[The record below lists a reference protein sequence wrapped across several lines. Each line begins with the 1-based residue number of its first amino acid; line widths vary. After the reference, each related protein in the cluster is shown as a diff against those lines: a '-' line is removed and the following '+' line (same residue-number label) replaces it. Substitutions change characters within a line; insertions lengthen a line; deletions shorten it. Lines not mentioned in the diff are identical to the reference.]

1 MTELINAN
9 FFERH
14 HAELTQM
21 RHELHRHPE
30 LGFQEH
36 ATAKRIAEELERLG
50 LTFETGIG
58 KTGIVATVTGDQP
71 DNGRQIGLRADMDA
85 LPIQELSEHN
95 HTSEVPGRMHACG
108 MMVTRPCCLASPAT
122 WLNTVT
128 SLAPFT

>member
-1 MTELINAN
+1 MNWPIQQLCESTMTEFINPN

-58 KTGIVATVTGDQP
+58 KTGIVATILGDQP

-95 HTSEVPGRMHACG
+95 HTSEVPKPNACL
-108 MMVTRPCCLASPAT
+108 RP
-122 WLNTVT
+122 
-128 SLAPFT
+128 